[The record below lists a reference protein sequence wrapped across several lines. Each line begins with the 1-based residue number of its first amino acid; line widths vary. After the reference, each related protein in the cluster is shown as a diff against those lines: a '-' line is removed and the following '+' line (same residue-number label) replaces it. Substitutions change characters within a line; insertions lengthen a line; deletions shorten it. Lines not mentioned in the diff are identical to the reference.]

1 MLPSPVAGLKRK
13 ARPPGRAFFLERRRC
28 ATAPAPL
35 CLSPCPS
42 PHAWAARLADPA
54 AVLPVAAVAGPVA
67 VVPAVAHVAAL
78 AAVVRVAAPDP
89 AAGAVAP
96 VAARVAAPDPAAGA
110 VAPVAARVAAFAAAG
125 VPAV

>member
-54 AVLPVAAVAGPVA
+54 AVLPVAAVAGPAAVA
-67 VVPAVAHVAAL
+67 PAVAHVAAL
-78 AAVVRVAAPDP
+78 AAVVAAEPAVAAAVDVPVAD
-89 AAGAVAP
+89 AAAPAVAH
-96 VAARVAAPDPAAGA
+96 V
-110 VAPVAARVAAFAAAG
+110 
-125 VPAV
+125 

>member
-54 AVLPVAAVAGPVA
+54 AVLPVAAVAGPAAVAPAARVA
-67 VVPAVAHVAAL
+67 VIAPAADVAALAVAHVAVFAAVGAAAPVV
-78 AAVVRVAAPDP
+78 AAVVDVPVADAAAP
-89 AAGAVAP
+89 
-96 VAARVAAPDPAAGA
+96 
-110 VAPVAARVAAFAAAG
+110 
-125 VPAV
+125 